1 MWATASV
8 VVKLVKGVATRLY
21 MCKISGQRSYISPA
35 HDDGVGLVGT
45 ELQPHVTP
53 HSLFA

>member
-1 MWATASV
+1 
-8 VVKLVKGVATRLY
+8 LY